1 MKFQVG
7 SGIDQYIGELENLE
21 FKSEEMIGH
30 AIYEGANIVA
40 DAIKERLESLP
51 IDDGYAGEGEKLTG
65 IKTIQKKGLIEGF
78 GIAKMKNENG
88 YYHVKVGFHGYNGL
102 KTKKF
107 PAGQPNVM
115 IARTIESGN
124 SFTKK
129 SPFVAPAVRSTKEP
143 AEQKMAEVI
152 DNEIE
157 KIMT

>member
-7 SGIDQYIGELENLE
+7 SGIDQYIGQLENLA
-21 FKSEEMIGH
+21 FKSVDMIGQ
-30 AIYEGANIVA
+30 AIYEGADIVA
-40 DAIKERLESLP
+40 DAIREGINNIP
-51 IDDGYAGEGEKLTG
+51 VDDGYAGEGEMLKG
-65 IKTIQKKGLIEGF
+65 VKTIQKKGLQNGF

-88 YYHVKVGFHGYNGL
+88 YYHVKAGFHGYNAL
-102 KTKKF
+102 KTKRF

-115 IARTIESGN
+115 IARTVEAGN

-129 SPFVAPAVRSTKEP
+129 TPFVAKAVRSTKDA
-143 AEQKMAEVI
+143 AERKMAEVI